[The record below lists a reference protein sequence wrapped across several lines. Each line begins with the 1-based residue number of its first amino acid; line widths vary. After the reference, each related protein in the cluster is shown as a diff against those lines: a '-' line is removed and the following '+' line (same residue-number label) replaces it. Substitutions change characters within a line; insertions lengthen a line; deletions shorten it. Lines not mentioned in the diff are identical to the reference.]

1 MGDAW
6 IASIKA
12 RVDFLN
18 SVLAQ
23 KNISAVFVLSALAI
37 VNVAIIVVIA
47 PSKLH
52 CWPWKLGWD
61 WLKELYTFLYILP
74 LQQEPTAKSL
84 NSYQLK

>member
-37 VNVAIIVVIA
+37 VNVAIIVVIDL
-47 PSKLH
+47 PSFTAR
-52 CWPWKLGWD
+52 LGNLGEID
-61 WLKELYTFLYILP
+61 LNSCATLARM
-74 LQQEPTAKSL
+74 LQHQEPTAKRL
-84 NSYQLK
+84 NYCQLK